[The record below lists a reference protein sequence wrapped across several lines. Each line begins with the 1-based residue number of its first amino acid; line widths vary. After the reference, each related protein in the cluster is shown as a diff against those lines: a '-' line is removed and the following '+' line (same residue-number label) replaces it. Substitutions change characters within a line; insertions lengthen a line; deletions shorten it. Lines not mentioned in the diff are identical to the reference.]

1 MGGSSA
7 EACTHPLVK
16 IISRKMIKPSSPTP
30 HYQRNLKLSLL
41 DQLLPT
47 LYPSIIFFY
56 TCPTSHFAST
66 VSESLQASL
75 SKALVHFYPL
85 AGRLKSSA
93 SIECNDEGGHFLE
106 VQVNCQLADLLK
118 LPEHKLLNNLIP
130 EFKPKTVEL
139 ALGSVVLIVQVS
151 LFNCGGIAV
160 AASPIH
166 KIGDANS
173 YYKF

>member
-1 MGGSSA
+1 MGGSSP

-30 HYQRNLKLSLL
+30 HHQRNLKLSLL
-41 DQLLPT
+41 DQLLPPT

-56 TCPTSHFAST
+56 TCPSSHFAST

-93 SIECNDEGGHFLE
+93 SIECNDEGAHFLE
-106 VQVNCQLADLLK
+106 AQVNCQLETCSNFPSTSYSTTLSPSLSLK
-118 LPEHKLLNNLIP
+118 PL
-130 EFKPKTVEL
+130 
-139 ALGSVVLIVQVS
+139 S
-151 LFNCGGIAV
+151 
-160 AASPIH
+160 
-166 KIGDANS
+166 
-173 YYKF
+173 